1 MSVDEPQDEPLDG
14 EIVDNTAP
22 TVAKHPAPYS
32 KRSAD
37 TLTAKQS
44 KFVDAILAG
53 KLPSEAFRLAYD
65 CSKMN
70 PATIAQRAY
79 DLCHKHGNVKA
90 IIAAAKAQKAAK
102 SLVSRAYVEEKL
114 IANAEIAGGFRTQ
127 KLKRVVNGEVT
138 EVEAHFID
146 RAASN
151 AAFIALGKDQGMF
164 VDRREVGTPGEFA
177 RLDEAEL
184 RRTLLDMAQ
193 AIIKPSE

>member
-1 MSVDEPQDEPLDG
+1 MSDQDEPLDG
-14 EIVDNTAP
+14 EILDNTAP
-22 TVAKHPAPYS
+22 TGAKHPAPYS

-44 KFVDAILAG
+44 AFVDAIIAG
-53 KLPSEAFRLAYD
+53 KMPSEAYKLAYD
-65 CSKMN
+65 TSKMN

-79 DLCHKHGNVKA
+79 DLCHKHSNVKA
-90 IIAAAKAQKAAK
+90 IIAAHKAKKAAK
-102 SLVSRAYVEEKL
+102 SLVTRSLIEERL
-114 IANAEIAGGFRTQ
+114 LANAEIAGGFRTQ
-127 KLKRVVNGEVT
+127 KLKRVVNGEVQ
-138 EVEAHFID
+138 EVEANYID

-184 RRTLLDMAQ
+184 NAAIVELLTALKTGD
-193 AIIKPSE
+193 

>member
-1 MSVDEPQDEPLDG
+1 MTDETQDDALTG
-14 EIVDNTAP
+14 EILDNTAP

-32 KRSAD
+32 KRDKD

-44 KFVDAILAG
+44 LFIDAILVG
-53 KLPSEAFRLAYD
+53 KLPSEAYRAAYD

-79 DLCHKHGNVKA
+79 ELQHNHGNVKA
-90 IIAAAKAQKAAK
+90 ILAAAKAQKAAK
-102 SLVSRAYVEEKL
+102 SLVTRSLIEERL
-114 IANAEIAGGFRTQ
+114 LANAEIAGGFRTQ
-127 KLKRVVNGEVT
+127 KLKRVVNGEVQ
-138 EVEAHFID
+138 EVEVNYID

-184 RRTLLDMAQ
+184 NAAIVELLTSLKTGD
-193 AIIKPSE
+193 

>member
-1 MSVDEPQDEPLDG
+1 MADDTPQDEPLDG
-14 EIVDNTAP
+14 EIVANTGL
-22 TVAKHPAPYS
+22 TVAGNPKPYS

-44 KFVDAILAG
+44 AFVDAILAG
-53 KLPSEAFRLAYD
+53 KMPSEAYRACYD

-79 DLCHKHGNVKA
+79 DLCHKHSNIKA
-90 IIAAAKAQKAAK
+90 IIAAAKAQKVAK

-127 KLKRVVNGEVT
+127 KLKRVVNGEVQ

-164 VDRREVGTPGEFA
+164 IDRREVGTPGEFA

-184 RRTLLDMAQ
+184 RRALLELAQ
-193 AIIKPSE
+193 AIVKPSE